1 MARTAIDLITDLA
14 EWLMREDI
22 LDEATRAEYAHRLAT
37 YAKPVP
43 PELPFT
49 VEEES
54 HGR

>member
-1 MARTAIDLITDLA
+1 MTTTKLITDLA

-49 VEEES
+49 FTKES
-54 HGR
+54 HQ